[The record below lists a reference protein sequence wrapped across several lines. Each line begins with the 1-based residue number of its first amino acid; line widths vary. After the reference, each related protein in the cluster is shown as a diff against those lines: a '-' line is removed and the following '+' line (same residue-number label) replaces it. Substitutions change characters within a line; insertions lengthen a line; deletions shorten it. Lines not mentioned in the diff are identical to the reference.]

1 LKSNVFLNAIFTLI
15 KLNSMQLKRYTDY
28 SLRILIYLGINPERV
43 VSINEI
49 AQAYGISRNH
59 LLKVVI
65 GLTEQGLI
73 EAYRGKAGGWRL
85 ACTPH
90 QINIGKVVEYMEDQ
104 GSVIDCH
111 APECPI
117 LPACNLK
124 RALQVAQTAF
134 FQSLRQYTLADLLD
148 KKQDKLIRLLSTNYN

>member
-1 LKSNVFLNAIFTLI
+1 
-15 KLNSMQLKRYTDY
+15 MQLKRYTDY

-65 GLTEQGLI
+65 GLAEQDLI
-73 EAYRGKAGGWRL
+73 EAYRGKTGGWRL
-85 ACTPH
+85 AHAPH

-111 APECPI
+111 EPACPI

-124 RALQVAQTAF
+124 RALQEAQTAF
-134 FQSLRQYTLADLLD
+134 FQVLRQYTLADLLN
-148 KKQDKLIRLLSTNYN
+148 KKQDKLIRLLAITSN

>member
-1 LKSNVFLNAIFTLI
+1 
-15 KLNSMQLKRYTDY
+15 MQLKRYTDY
-28 SLRILIYLGINPERV
+28 SLRVLIYLGINPERV

-65 GLTEQGLI
+65 GLSEQGLI

-85 ACTPH
+85 ACKPH

-104 GSVIDCH
+104 GPVIDCH
-111 APECPI
+111 EPECPI

-134 FQSLRQYTLADLLD
+134 YQALRQYTLTDLLD
-148 KKQDKLIRLLSTNYN
+148 KKEDKLTRLLSINHN